1 MDKNQFHLLIQNFA
15 SLEKE
20 EADQLIALQKNYPYS
35 QVISNLA
42 ARAAQDFQL
51 ADKDHYLHISAIY
64 SSDRAV
70 LKSMLTTP
78 KTSRVQPVIVSTTE
92 EKLQPTKAIPSKVE
106 PATLISTSVA
116 TIPSGNIYDQVMLDI
131 DLMHESKKRF
141 EEMVAKLENSTF
153 KPLHENL
160 KTVAISKKI
169 ESIEPEQTDEA
180 LIEEIKNSKRKIK
193 PDGPKQKEQIEII
206 DQFIKAQPSIP
217 KPKAIAAPSEDLAEK
232 NDLYGANIVSET
244 LVEILLKQGKKEKAI
259 EMLKKLIWKFPQKK
273 TYFAAQIEDLK
284 K

>member
-20 EADQLIALQKNYPYS
+20 EADQLIALQKDYPYS

-42 ARAAQDFQL
+42 ARAAQDLQL

-78 KTSRVQPVIVSTTE
+78 KTPRVQPVIVSTTE
-92 EKLQPTKAIPSKVE
+92 EKLQPTKVE
-106 PATLISTSVA
+106 PATLIFTSVA
-116 TIPSGNIYDQVMLDI
+116 TTSNGNIYDQVMLDI

-141 EEMVAKLENSTF
+141 EEIVAKLENSTF

-160 KTVAISKKI
+160 KTVTISKKI
-169 ESIEPEQTDEA
+169 ESIEPEPTDEA

-273 TYFAAQIEDLK
+273 AYFAAQIEDLK